1 MIKQCFLITVAGA
14 VLFCGCD
21 NQTKMNTE
29 KIAVLSQKLLLLQ
42 EFQTKQ
48 LTALQSQLASLEPK
62 LDKMNGSYFE
72 KSHEDAIFFHTN
84 TLYLLLL
91 VDRKIEAELQT
102 AETERQAEQALTGA
116 YQTNLVDLMIL
127 GNTQIQNSITGQG
140 NRLETNI
147 NGVNAETRRVSAAL
161 SEELAKQIRL
171 LAPDAAELTQRRQMA
186 ADLVQI
192 KSELSQI
199 KAQLAN
205 TNSPITPP

>member
-1 MIKQCFLITVAGA
+1 M
-14 VLFCGCD
+14 
-21 NQTKMNTE
+21 
-29 KIAVLSQKLLLLQ
+29 LSQKLLLLQ

-127 GNTQIQNSITGQG
+127 GNTQIENTITGQG

-161 SEELAKQIRL
+161 SDELVKQIRL

-186 ADLVQI
+186 ADLAQI